1 MKTNKLFD
9 LKSLYYNDFIWKKML
24 PPYLRSLC
32 KRDLARM
39 KESTAGQA
47 KWLVAQ
53 LDLHTK

>member
-1 MKTNKLFD
+1 
-9 LKSLYYNDFIWKKML
+9 ML

-47 KWLVAQ
+47 KWLVVEQ
-53 LDLHTK
+53 DLHTK

>member
-1 MKTNKLFD
+1 MEKNAT
-9 LKSLYYNDFIWKKML
+9 
-24 PPYLRSLC
+24 PYLRSLC